1 MTSLAVVNSVAFV
14 LVLLALALS
23 VRRPIHGTEE
33 GRAVIV
39 LLGVLVLLSTV
50 GLIRR
55 VGHSIVD
62 GAALTARP
70 RRRWAGCRGTTSLPG
85 GTAGP
90 RHPADSVW

>member
-1 MTSLAVVNSVAFV
+1 MTLTIVNSVAFV

-39 LLGVLVLLSTV
+39 LLGVLVLLSSV

-62 GAALTARP
+62 GAALTAWTAVAAVAVWVIT
-70 RRRWAGCRGTTSLPG
+70 RRS
-85 GTAGP
+85 
-90 RHPADSVW
+90 